1 MLLTTQI
8 INGLGL
14 SAPILIVAI
23 AVISSYSATRV
34 LNVAVGGTYVIAA
47 YLAFKAAQLG
57 GAVGIVAFL
66 LTCFLLPVLIYLGIE
81 FAIARPQRHRAQDR
95 HLAGFGATLG
105 ISIMFAAIFAQLTQG
120 QSVTLPNSFPRMA
133 AVWQVGGVTITES
146 TVVLVVAAAL
156 VVAGWGFYQ
165 SRSVAGR
172 LYRGTAIDAGLARTI
187 GIRVGVVAIQSWMI
201 SGLIT
206 GIAVILLFVQQ
217 RTAGPDTSASVLL
230 TPFAAV
236 IVGGL
241 GDLRGTL
248 VASLIFGIGGS
259 LVLFATGSAAFQ
271 DVLVFGAIF
280 IIMLLRPEGLGR
292 RGVGHEVR
300 AY

>member
-1 MLLTTQI
+1 VLLTTQI

-34 LNVAVGGTYVIAA
+34 LNVSVGGTYIVTA
-47 YLAFKAAQLG
+47 YIAFKVSSLA
-57 GAVGIVAFL
+57 GATGVVAFMIVCL
-66 LTCFLLPVLIYLGIE
+66 FLPVLIYLAIE

-105 ISIMFAAIFAQLTQG
+105 ISIMFSAIFAQLTQG
-120 QSVTLPNSFPRMA
+120 QSITLPNNFPRLA
-133 AVWQVGGVTITES
+133 AVWQIGGVTVTEA
-146 TVVLVVAAAL
+146 TVVLVVVAVL
-156 VVAGWGFYQ
+156 VLIGWGIYQ
-165 SRSVAGR
+165 SLSVAGR
-172 LYRGTAIDAGLARTI
+172 LYRATATDAGLASAI
-187 GIRVGVVAIQSWMI
+187 GIRVGAVAVQSWVI
-201 SGLIT
+201 SGLLT
-206 GIAVILLFVQQ
+206 GVATILLFMQQ
-217 RTAGPDTSASVLL
+217 RTVGPDSSASVLL

-241 GDLRGTL
+241 GDLRGT
-248 VASLIFGIGGS
+248 VIASLIFGIGES

-292 RGVGHEVR
+292 RGALHGVR

>member
-1 MLLTTQI
+1 VLLTTQI

-23 AVISSYSATRV
+23 AIISSYSATRV
-34 LNVAVGGTYVIAA
+34 LNVAVGGTYIITA
-47 YLAFKAAQLG
+47 YLAFRATKLG
-57 GAVGIVAFL
+57 GPVSVVVFL
-66 LTCFLLPVLIYLGIE
+66 LICLFVPVLIYLVIE
-81 FAIARPQRHRAQDR
+81 FAIARPQRLRAQDR

-105 ISIMFAAIFAQLTQG
+105 ISIMFSAIFAQITQG

-133 AVWQVGGVTITES
+133 AVWQVGGVTVTEA
-146 TVVLVVAAAL
+146 TVVLVVVAIL
-156 VVAGWGFYQ
+156 VLVGWGIYQ

-172 LYRGTAIDAGLARTI
+172 LYRATASDAGLARAI
-187 GIRVGVVAIQSWMI
+187 GIRVGAVAVQSWLI

-217 RTAGPDTSASVLL
+217 RTAGPDSSTSVLL

-248 VASLIFGIGGS
+248 VASLIFGIGES

-292 RGVGHEVR
+292 RRAGHGVR